1 MKISSPNY
9 TRNSWPLAIAALG
22 TILASCFAP
31 WLFTLPGGIDF
42 TNTGE
47 IGDTIGGTM
56 SPFVGIAG
64 VIMTFVAFMMQ
75 VRANEIQRE
84 QLGKSF
90 LMKDVESKIEDRR
103 AMELL
108 KLDVDNAII
117 DIEERCKCIDV
128 FCKKIEQNPLDNL
141 SLKRPSFTSLS
152 RYQSI
157 NRNRLFNAF
166 KVCFEDKGRSILQS
180 VYLYLDYYHEAVSML
195 YNELDKELEKNV
207 DDCRFEI
214 SSAFISIRRKAKEE
228 KYKHDLW
235 QAEILR
241 DFIENCNKVIKDGE
255 PQIVMLNDL
264 IQDAQFNEIYR
275 DVLESEHNNI
285 RELIDSVR
293 AKNLAR
299 CKALKNAADEFR
311 SKDCLGTLRE
321 ISIKLETALNEHTEQ
336 KIISDFEKKTGL
348 CS

>member
-1 MKISSPNY
+1 MITSLNY
-9 TRNSWPLAIAALG
+9 NRLSWYLAIAAF
-22 TILASCFAP
+22 IIIVAACIAP
-31 WLFTLPGGIDF
+31 WLLTRSGSVDF
-42 TNTGE
+42 TATGE

-64 VIMTFVAFMMQ
+64 VLMTFVAFMMQ

-90 LMKDVESKIEDRR
+90 SLKEMESKIEDRR

-108 KLDVDNAII
+108 KLDVDNAIS

-128 FCKKIEQNPLDNL
+128 FCKKIEQNPFDNL
-141 SLKRPSFTSLS
+141 SLKRPSLTSLS

-207 DDCRFEI
+207 DDCRYEI
-214 SSAFISIRRKAKEE
+214 SSAFMSIRRKAKEE
-228 KYKHDLW
+228 KYKH
-235 QAEILR
+235 E
-241 DFIENCNKVIKDGE
+241 
-255 PQIVMLNDL
+255 
-264 IQDAQFNEIYR
+264 
-275 DVLESEHNNI
+275 
-285 RELIDSVR
+285 
-293 AKNLAR
+293 
-299 CKALKNAADEFR
+299 
-311 SKDCLGTLRE
+311 
-321 ISIKLETALNEHTEQ
+321 
-336 KIISDFEKKTGL
+336 
-348 CS
+348 